1 MNKYIF
7 KGINLK
13 RASFI
18 EETINYF
25 EYAIKNETDKEIL
38 NNLNSL
44 LKTYKE

>member
-25 EYAIKNETDKEIL
+25 EYAIKMKQI
-38 NNLNSL
+38 
-44 LKTYKE
+44 KKY